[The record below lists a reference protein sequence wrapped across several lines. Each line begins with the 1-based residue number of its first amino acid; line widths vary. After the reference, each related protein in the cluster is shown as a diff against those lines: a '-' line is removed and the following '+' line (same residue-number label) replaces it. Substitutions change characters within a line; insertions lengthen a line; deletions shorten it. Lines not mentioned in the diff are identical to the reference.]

1 MRPVPLLMV
10 DGVSFILSPGE
21 FSEAPGDF
29 CAYAA
34 ATEPTKRTAASV
46 VILFFMSASFYGTQ
60 INVLDVA
67 GFRRNGLGTREY
79 FWHLADIPVALSDFR
94 YCSHALIDQADGS
107 RVRVIKASE
116 DWPVEQVRRSMKKG

>member
-1 MRPVPLLMV
+1 ML

-46 VILFFMSASFYGTQ
+46 LILFFMNASFYGTQ
-60 INVLDVA
+60 VNVLDVA
-67 GFRRNGLGTREY
+67 RFRRNGLGTRED
-79 FWHLADIPVALSDFR
+79 FWHKADVPVALPN
-94 YCSHALIDQADGS
+94 
-107 RVRVIKASE
+107 VRF
-116 DWPVEQVRRSMKKG
+116 